1 MRNHSVNVLVEHR
14 DAFRDLCVNKTEYF
28 RETGSNSNVLLSER
42 ENHFL
47 HSAAGRFQHHGH
59 RILHDAIM
67 DILCVRIRDLDIVE
81 QLLEAGYLEED
92 ADEEAPLHILWAVE
106 KMGKEDWVELS
117 RE

>member
-1 MRNHSVNVLVEHR
+1 
-14 DAFRDLCVNKTEYF
+14 
-28 RETGSNSNVLLSER
+28 
-42 ENHFL
+42 
-47 HSAAGRFQHHGH
+47 
-59 RILHDAIM
+59 M